1 MKIFSQFN
9 FETLAKHKK
18 IYFVF
23 LCFVF
28 LCALFAF
35 FRINFVYDF
44 SQMLPSSLEKQL
56 KLFQSSPLSKK
67 VFIAVISKDP
77 AIDISQ
83 TAQETQDFFLE
94 NEDLG
99 LSSPEMDIST
109 LLSFYHYFPNL
120 WDEND
125 AQKMKSIL
133 SPTEINKRLS
143 AAIKSLYSPSVF
155 MMQDLL
161 LADPL
166 NLLPIFS
173 QKLKNLDFSGSLDPS
188 AQGFLSPKDKNAAL
202 LLFDYRKNFLD
213 IKKAQVLDAAF
224 EALKKEY
231 EGFDIFYIGAP
242 RFTAL
247 NNEVIRADISRI
259 LIISFLLMLAL
270 FLVFLR
276 DKNALFVYI
285 VPFAIVIIASAIVSL
300 GGRISA
306 VTLGFGSVLAGLSA
320 DYSLYMYF
328 ALKSAAPQDHFNAA
342 RKMFKPILASAA
354 TSIAVFL
361 LLIFSGIEVF
371 KQTAVFCAVG
381 LTMASFIALCAAP
394 FIFSGQ
400 KKEFKE
406 ISNSSENFL
415 SKKAAVILVLIIIAA
430 AALSL
435 NFIRIDSSLESMNIS
450 SKSLK
455 ADRQKFDELTG
466 SSFSDNKSVFVFGN
480 SKEEALRNN
489 EALSAKNPDYFKLSA
504 IFPSQKKAAEN
515 KKQWIIFWKNYLP
528 LIRNSLTI
536 LSKDKIAPNAFNDFY
551 AFLESAQAPNAQEFD
566 LTVFF
571 NPLIEIDG
579 KFAFINIAPHSAQIN
594 EIENI
599 ETQIISNASLS
610 DEIMADASSRL
621 IKIMLALFIC
631 SFAVLFLIFRSF
643 RLAFLA
649 VLPSIMGLCGFLI
662 IAAAFRIDINL
673 MGLYGMPLLIGL
685 GADYGVFMVYQKR
698 IGKSLHPTKALIT
711 AALSTL
717 IGFGSL
723 MAARHPVLFAM
734 GFMIFTGI
742 SFAALS
748 SIFILAPLLEKE
760 SSMIGKIGDSD

>member
-1 MKIFSQFN
+1 MKILSQFS
-9 FETLAKHKK
+9 FETLAKYKK

-44 SQMLPSSLEKQL
+44 SQMLPSSLERHL

-67 VFIAVISKDP
+67 VFVAVISKDP
-77 AIDISQ
+77 AKDISQ

-120 WDEND
+120 WDKNV
-125 AQKMKSIL
+125 AQEIQSLLI
-133 SPTEINKRLS
+133 PTETDKRLS
-143 AAIKSLYSPSVF
+143 ATIKSLYSPSAF
-155 MMQDLL
+155 LTQDLL

-173 QKLKNLDFSGSLDPS
+173 KKLKSLDFSGSLNPS
-188 AQGFLSPKDKNAAL
+188 EQGFLSPKDKNAAL
-202 LLFDYRKNFLD
+202 LLFDYRENFLD
-213 IKKAQVLDAAF
+213 IKKAQAIDAAF
-224 EALKKEY
+224 EALKKEHD
-231 EGFDIFYIGAP
+231 GFDIFYIGAP

-247 NNEVIRADISRI
+247 NNEIIMSDISRI
-259 LIISFLLMLAL
+259 LIVSLILMFTMFLI
-270 FLVFLR
+270 FLR

-285 VPFAIVIIASAIVSL
+285 VPFVVVVIASAVVSL
-300 GGRISA
+300 GGQMSA

-328 ALKSAAPQDHFNAA
+328 ALKSAAPKEHFGAA

-371 KQTAVFCAVG
+371 RQTAIFCASG
-381 LTMASFIALCAAP
+381 LTAALFIALCAAP

-400 KKEFKE
+400 KKEF
-406 ISNSSENFL
+406 NPAGFNAQNFL
-415 SKKAAVILVLIIIAA
+415 SKKAAVVLVLIIIAVA
-430 AALSL
+430 AFSL
-435 NFIRIDSSLESMNIS
+435 KFIRIDSSLESMNIS
-450 SKSLK
+450 SQSLK

-466 SSFSDNKSVFVFGN
+466 SNFNDHKSVFVFGN

-504 IFPSQKKAAEN
+504 IFPSQKTSEEN
-515 KKQWIIFWKNYLP
+515 KKQWINFWKSYLP
-528 LIRNSLTI
+528 SIRNSLTN
-536 LSKDKIAPNAFNDFY
+536 LSKDKIKPSAFNDFY
-551 AFLESAQAPNAQEFD
+551 AFLESASAARSNDFD

-579 KFAFINIAPHSAQIN
+579 KFAFINIVPSFAQIV

-610 DEIMADASSRL
+610 AEIIADVSSRL
-621 IKIMLALFIC
+621 VKIMLALLLC
-631 SFAVLFLIFRSF
+631 SFVVLFLIFRSF
-643 RLAFLA
+643 RLALLA

-662 IAAAFRIDINL
+662 IAAVFRVDINL
-673 MGLYGMPLLIGL
+673 MGLYAMPLLIGL
-685 GADYGVFMVYQKR
+685 GADYGVFMVYQR
-698 IGKSLHPTKALIT
+698 RVGKSLHPTKALIT
-711 AALSTL
+711 AALSTM

-723 MAARHPVLFAM
+723 MAAAHPVLFAM

-760 SSMIGKIGDSD
+760 SSSEERERG